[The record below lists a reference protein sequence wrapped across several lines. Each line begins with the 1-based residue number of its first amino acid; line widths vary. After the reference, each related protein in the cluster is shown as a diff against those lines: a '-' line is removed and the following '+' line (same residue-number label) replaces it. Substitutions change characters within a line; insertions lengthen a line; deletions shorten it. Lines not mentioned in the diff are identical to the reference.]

1 MCAKCAIFPTEYF
14 VIPKNKSPKI
24 ITGIKYFA
32 AIGTGKNIN
41 ANLASLTYKPKATKI
56 P

>member
-1 MCAKCAIFPTEYF
+1 MWAKWATFPIEYL

-24 ITGIKYFA
+24 MAGIKYLA

-41 ANLASLTYKPKATKI
+41 ANFELGKDNPNATNI